1 MHDKNVEIRQ
11 VCDNTLDI
19 IAVSI
24 HKQPHYICA
33 LKSKSETSVCVC
45 VCVCV
50 CLLKADHVCL

>member
-24 HKQPHYICA
+24 LKQPHYTCA
-33 LKSKSETSVCVC
+33 LKSESETLCEF
-45 VCVCV
+45 
-50 CLLKADHVCL
+50 LLNADHVCLQCR

>member
-24 HKQPHYICA
+24 LKQPHYTWGCTQFWIGD
-33 LKSKSETSVCVC
+33 LCVF
-45 VCVCV
+45 
-50 CLLKADHVCL
+50 LLNADHVCLQCQ